1 MILEVHSD
9 ILYSTKFLI
18 GIRTEQ
24 AIIANNSLLRKVAIM
39 VIAFLDLLGFSWLM
53 ENNIEAAYDNLNT
66 FNRIIKTKV
75 IDNKTHPIDEYD
87 EKDGL
92 REFVRDAAVSSF
104 CNMISI
110 SDSLILG
117 SKNPDLFVKQ
127 VSNFVSAAFIEYSEP
142 FREPFT
148 NILEVENNKIGDITS
163 EYTFRPHIAFP
174 IMFRGGIAF
183 GKDVLFH
190 REGGIFEEKYSINGL
205 NVCGLSYVK
214 AVKLEKSGKG
224 PRLFCNKEF
233 VDSLTEKGR
242 SAIRHIK
249 DNLYEVVWTYY
260 ACEATGCCVT
270 DKKNNVYDR
279 INDKLLVRAV
289 NLYNYYFANQNR
301 NKEDSEQEY
310 KHYEEFILLICRGIL
325 KYAYDN
331 KVDIELTC
339 NMLNKKLNDMTGNSV
354 CFNKKELESFI
365 Q

>member
-1 MILEVHSD
+1 
-9 ILYSTKFLI
+9 
-18 GIRTEQ
+18 
-24 AIIANNSLLRKVAIM
+24 M

-75 IDNKTHPIDEYD
+75 IDNKVYPIEEYD
-87 EKDGL
+87 EEDGS
-92 REFVRDAAVSSF
+92 REFARNMAVSSF

-110 SDSLILG
+110 SDSLIIG
-117 SKNPDLFVKQ
+117 SENPDLFVKQ
-127 VSNFVSAAFIEYSEP
+127 VSNFVATAFIEYSEP
-142 FREPFT
+142 FREPFRE
-148 NILEVENNKIGDITS
+148 ILSVENNKIGDITS
-163 EYTFRPHIAFP
+163 EYKLRPHVAFP

-183 GKDVLFH
+183 GSDVIFH
-190 REGGIFEEKYSINGL
+190 REGGIFEGKYSINGL

-233 VDSLTEKGR
+233 VDSLTEKGHC
-242 SAIRHIK
+242 AVRHIE
-249 DNLYEVVWTYY
+249 DDVYELVWTYY

-270 DKKNNVYDR
+270 NKKWNVYDR

-289 NLYNYYFANQNR
+289 NLYNYFVTNQNE
-301 NKEDSEQEY
+301 NKGEDEQEY
-310 KHYEEFILLICRGIL
+310 KHYEEFILLICRGIM

-331 KVDIELTC
+331 KVDIELTY
-339 NMLNKKLNDMTGNSV
+339 NMLNKKLNDIIGKGVSFDINDI
-354 CFNKKELESFI
+354 ESFI